1 MDTSSNS
8 RFSWIKSFAFTTLFC
23 VLIAITTHTI
33 WGGGLTLNLAI
44 SFGFG
49 YSAVGSSFVLVKW
62 FKRESRVFEVGVS
75 MLIAMVMGTLNA
87 HYWLNGF
94 FGSNLSDLKSVML
107 LGVIFCSVC
116 YYYFYTREQQ
126 LRADNELEVAKRR
139 QADQE
144 KVVVL
149 SQLKQLQSQIE
160 PHFLFNTL
168 ATINVLIESDS
179 AKAKLMLE
187 KLTDLLRVTLKNSRT
202 EQSNIAQEVDLL
214 DAYLNIQKIRLDER
228 LTFSIETNDI
238 SEQQV
243 IPPFLI
249 QPLVE
254 NALTHGIEPK
264 AAGGEVNIRIVQ
276 QDDQM
281 KIEVS
286 DSGVGLKTPSIAAGH
301 GVGLSNI
308 RQRIETLYGDKA
320 SLTIIE
326 QATGGVVSTILLP
339 LIGETSSENAVLK
352 L

>member
-1 MDTSSNS
+1 
-8 RFSWIKSFAFTTLFC
+8 
-23 VLIAITTHTI
+23 
-33 WGGGLTLNLAI
+33 
-44 SFGFG
+44 
-49 YSAVGSSFVLVKW
+49 
-62 FKRESRVFEVGVS
+62 
-75 MLIAMVMGTLNA
+75 

-94 FGSNLSDLKSVML
+94 FGANISDLKSVVL

-179 AKAKLMLE
+179 VKAKLMLE

-202 EQSNIAQEVDLL
+202 EQSTIAQEVDLL
-214 DAYLNIQKIRLDER
+214 DAYLNIQKIRLGDR
-228 LTFSIETNDI
+228 LVYSIETNDI
-238 SEQQV
+238 SDQQV

-264 AAGGEVNIRIVQ
+264 ASGGEVNIRIAQ
-276 QDDQM
+276 QTDQI

-286 DSGVGLKTPSIAAGH
+286 DSGAGLKTPSIAAGH

-308 RQRIETLYGDKA
+308 RQRIDTLYGDKA
-320 SLTIIE
+320 SLTITE
-326 QATGGVVSTILLP
+326 QAEGGVVSTILLP
-339 LIGETSSENAVLK
+339 LTVAAA
-352 L
+352 

>member
-1 MDTSSNS
+1 M
-8 RFSWIKSFAFTTLFC
+8 
-23 VLIAITTHTI
+23 
-33 WGGGLTLNLAI
+33 
-44 SFGFG
+44 
-49 YSAVGSSFVLVKW
+49 
-62 FKRESRVFEVGVS
+62 
-75 MLIAMVMGTLNA
+75 
-87 HYWLNGF
+87 
-94 FGSNLSDLKSVML
+94 
-107 LGVIFCSVC
+107 
-116 YYYFYTREQQ
+116 
-126 LRADNELEVAKRR
+126 AKRR

-179 AKAKLMLE
+179 EKAKLMLE

-202 EQSNIAQEVDLL
+202 EQSTIAQEVDLL
-214 DAYLNIQKIRLDER
+214 DAYLNIQKIRLGER
-228 LTFSIETNDI
+228 LAFSIETHEI
-238 SEQQV
+238 SDLQV

-264 AAGGEVNIRIVQ
+264 AAGGQVNIRITQ
-276 QDDQM
+276 QAEQL

-286 DSGVGLKTPSIAAGH
+286 DSGAGLKTPSANTGH

-320 SLTIIE
+320 SLTITE
-326 QATGGVVSTILLP
+326 QTEGGVVSTILLP
-339 LIGETSSENAVLK
+339 LTDAVV
-352 L
+352 

>member
-33 WGGGLTLNLAI
+33 WGGGLTVNLAI

-49 YSAVGSSFVLVKW
+49 YSAVGSSFVLVEL
-62 FKRESRVFEVGVS
+62 FKRKSKAFDVGVS
-75 MLIAMVMGTLNA
+75 MVIAMTLGTLNA

-94 FGSNLSDLKSVML
+94 FGSNLSDLKSVIL

-139 QADQE
+139 QSDQE

-187 KLTDLLRVTLKNSRT
+187 KLTDLL
-202 EQSNIAQEVDLL
+202 
-214 DAYLNIQKIRLDER
+214 
-228 LTFSIETNDI
+228 
-238 SEQQV
+238 
-243 IPPFLI
+243 
-249 QPLVE
+249 
-254 NALTHGIEPK
+254 
-264 AAGGEVNIRIVQ
+264 
-276 QDDQM
+276 
-281 KIEVS
+281 
-286 DSGVGLKTPSIAAGH
+286 
-301 GVGLSNI
+301 
-308 RQRIETLYGDKA
+308 
-320 SLTIIE
+320 
-326 QATGGVVSTILLP
+326 
-339 LIGETSSENAVLK
+339 
-352 L
+352 

>member
-23 VLIAITTHTI
+23 VLIAITTNTI
-33 WGGGLTLNLAI
+33 WGGGFTLNLAI

-49 YSAVGSSFVLVKW
+49 YSAVGSSFVLVEL
-62 FKRESRVFEVGVS
+62 FKRKSKAFDVGVS
-75 MLIAMVMGTLNA
+75 MVIAMTLGTLNA

-94 FGSNLSDLKSVML
+94 FGSNLSDLKSVIL

-139 QADQE
+139 QSDQE

-202 EQSNIAQEVDLL
+202 EQSTIAQEVDLL
-214 DAYLNIQKIRLDER
+214 DAYLNIQKIRLGER
-228 LTFSIETNDI
+228 LTFSIEIHEI
-238 SEQQV
+238 SDLQV

-264 AAGGEVNIRIVQ
+264 AAGGQVNIRITQ
-276 QDDQM
+276 QAQQL
-281 KIEVS
+281 KIEVA
-286 DSGVGLKTPSIAAGH
+286 DNGAGLKTPSANTGH

-320 SLTIIE
+320 SLTITE
-326 QATGGVVSTILLP
+326 HAEGGVVSTILLP
-339 LIGETSSENAVLK
+339 LTEAAA
-352 L
+352 

>member
-1 MDTSSNS
+1 MNTSSNS
-8 RFSWIKSFAFTTLFC
+8 RLSWIKSFAFTTLFC

-33 WGGGLTLNLAI
+33 WGGGLTVNLAI

-49 YSAVGSSFVLVKW
+49 YSAVGSSFILVKL
-62 FKRESRVFEVGVS
+62 FKRTSRRLEVAIS
-75 MLIAMVMGTLNA
+75 MVVAMTFGTLNA
-87 HYWLNGF
+87 HYWLNGY
-94 FGSNLSDLKSVML
+94 FGSNISDLKSVVL

-116 YYYFYTREQQ
+116 YYYFYSREKQ

-202 EQSNIAQEVDLL
+202 EQSTIAQEVDLL

-228 LTFSIETNDI
+228 LAFSIETHDI
-238 SEQQV
+238 SDQQM
-243 IPPFLI
+243 IPPFLV

-264 AAGGEVNIRIVQ
+264 AAGGQVNIRITQ
-276 QDDQM
+276 QAEQL
-281 KIEVS
+281 KIEVA
-286 DSGVGLKTPSIAAGH
+286 DNGAGLKTPSVNTGH

-320 SLTIIE
+320 SLTITE
-326 QATGGVVSTILLP
+326 QASGGVVSTILLP
-339 LIGETSSENAVLK
+339 NIRETSSENAEQML
-352 L
+352 

>member
-33 WGGGLTLNLAI
+33 WGGGLTVNLAI

-49 YSAVGSSFVLVKW
+49 YSAVGSSFVLVEL
-62 FKRESRVFEVGVS
+62 FKRKSKAFDVGVS
-75 MLIAMVMGTLNA
+75 MVIAMTLGTLNA

-139 QADQE
+139 QSDQE

-202 EQSNIAQEVDLL
+202 EQSTIAQEVDLL
-214 DAYLNIQKIRLDER
+214 DAYLNIQKIRLGER
-228 LTFSIETNDI
+228 LTFSIETHEI
-238 SEQQV
+238 SDLQV

-264 AAGGEVNIRIVQ
+264 AAGGQVNIRITQ
-276 QDDQM
+276 QAQQL
-281 KIEVS
+281 KIEVA
-286 DSGVGLKTPSIAAGH
+286 DNGAGLKTPSANTGH

-320 SLTIIE
+320 SLTITE
-326 QATGGVVSTILLP
+326 HAEGGVVSTILLP
-339 LIGETSSENAVLK
+339 LTEAAA
-352 L
+352 

>member
-8 RFSWIKSFAFTTLFC
+8 RFAWIKSFAFTTLFC
-23 VLIAITTHTI
+23 VLIAITTNTI
-33 WGGGLTLNLAI
+33 WGGGFTLNLAI

-75 MLIAMVMGTLNA
+75 MLIAMVVGTLNA

-94 FGSNLSDLKSVML
+94 FGSNLSDLKSVIL

-116 YYYFYTREQQ
+116 YYYLYTREQQ

-187 KLTDLLRVTLKNSRT
+187 KLTDLLRVTLKNSLT
-202 EQSNIAQEVDLL
+202 EQSTIAQEVDLL

-264 AAGGEVNIRIVQ
+264 ATGGEVNIRIVQ

-286 DSGVGLKTPSIAAGH
+286 DSGVGLTAPSIAAGH

-308 RQRIETLYGDKA
+308 RQRIDTLYGDKA
-320 SLTIIE
+320 SLTITE
-326 QATGGVVSTILLP
+326 RATGGVVSTILLP
-339 LIGETSSENAVLK
+339 LISETSSENAVLK

>member
-8 RFSWIKSFAFTTLFC
+8 QFSWIKSFSLTTLFC
-23 VLIAITTHTI
+23 LVIAITTQTI
-33 WGGGLTLNLAI
+33 WGGDLVANLAI

-49 YSAVGSSFVLVKW
+49 YSAVGSSFILVKL
-62 FKRESRVFEVGVS
+62 FKRTSRTLEVGIS
-75 MLIAMVMGTLNA
+75 MVIAMTFGTLNA
-87 HYWLNGF
+87 HYWLNGY
-94 FGSNLSDLKSVML
+94 FGANISDLKSVVL

-202 EQSNIAQEVDLL
+202 EQSTIAQEVDLL

-228 LTFSIETNDI
+228 LTFSIETHGI
-238 SEQQV
+238 SDQQV

-276 QDDQM
+276 QADQI

-286 DSGVGLKTPSIAAGH
+286 DNGMGLKTPSSAAGH

-308 RQRIETLYGDKA
+308 RQRIDTLYGGKA
-320 SLTIIE
+320 SLTITE
-326 QATGGVVSTILLP
+326 QAEGGVVSIILLP
-339 LIGETSSENAVLK
+339 MTVAAA
-352 L
+352 

>member
-1 MDTSSNS
+1 MNTFSNS
-8 RFSWIKSFAFTTLFC
+8 QFPWIKSFMITTLFC
-23 VLIAITTHTI
+23 FVIAITTQTI
-33 WGGGLTLNLAI
+33 WGGDLVINLAI

-49 YSAVGSSFVLVKW
+49 YSAVGSSFILVEVL
-62 FKRESRVFEVGVS
+62 KRKSKVFDVGIS
-75 MLIAMVMGTLNA
+75 MVVAMTFGTLNA
-87 HYWLNGF
+87 YYWLNGF
-94 FGSNLSDLKSVML
+94 FGSNISDLKSVVL

-116 YYYFYTREQQ
+116 FYYFYTREQQ

-179 AKAKLMLE
+179 TKAKLMLE

-202 EQSNIAQEVDLL
+202 EQSTIVQEVDLL

-228 LTFSIETNDI
+228 LAFSIETHDI

-264 AAGGEVNIRIVQ
+264 AAGGQVNILITQ
-276 QDDQM
+276 QAEHL
-281 KIEVS
+281 KIEVA
-286 DSGVGLKTPSIAAGH
+286 DNGAGLKTPSANTGH

-308 RQRIETLYGDKA
+308 RQRINTLYGDKA
-320 SLTIIE
+320 SLTITE
-326 QATGGVVSTILLP
+326 QAEGGVVSTILLP
-339 LIGETSSENAVLK
+339 LTDATA
-352 L
+352 

>member
-23 VLIAITTHTI
+23 VLIAITTNTI
-33 WGGGLTLNLAI
+33 WGGGFTLNLAI

-49 YSAVGSSFVLVKW
+49 YSAVGSSFVLVEL
-62 FKRESRVFEVGVS
+62 FKRKSKAFDVGVS
-75 MLIAMVMGTLNA
+75 MVIAMTLGTLNA

-94 FGSNLSDLKSVML
+94 FGSNLSDLKSVIL

-202 EQSNIAQEVDLL
+202 EQSTIAQEVDLL
-214 DAYLNIQKIRLDER
+214 DAYLNIQKIRLGER
-228 LTFSIETNDI
+228 LTFSIEIHEI
-238 SEQQV
+238 SDLQV

-264 AAGGEVNIRIVQ
+264 AAGGQVNIRITQ
-276 QDDQM
+276 QAQQL
-281 KIEVS
+281 KIEVA
-286 DSGVGLKTPSIAAGH
+286 DNGAGLKTPSANTGH

-320 SLTIIE
+320 SLTITE
-326 QATGGVVSTILLP
+326 HAEGGVVSTILLP
-339 LIGETSSENAVLK
+339 LTEAAA
-352 L
+352 

>member
-1 MDTSSNS
+1 M
-8 RFSWIKSFAFTTLFC
+8 
-23 VLIAITTHTI
+23 V
-33 WGGGLTLNLAI
+33 
-44 SFGFG
+44 
-49 YSAVGSSFVLVKW
+49 
-62 FKRESRVFEVGVS
+62 
-75 MLIAMVMGTLNA
+75 IAMTFGTLNA
-87 HYWLNGF
+87 HYWLNGY
-94 FGSNLSDLKSVML
+94 FGSNISDLKSVVL

-116 YYYFYTREQQ
+116 YYYFYAREQQ

-202 EQSNIAQEVDLL
+202 EQSTIAQEVDLL

-228 LTFSIETNDI
+228 LAFSIETNNI
-238 SEQQV
+238 SDQQV

-264 AAGGEVNIRIVQ
+264 AAGGEVNIRITQ
-276 QDDQM
+276 QAEQL

-286 DSGVGLKTPSIAAGH
+286 DSGAGLKTPSANTGH

-320 SLTIIE
+320 SLTITE
-326 QATGGVVSTILLP
+326 QTEGGVVSTILLP
-339 LIGETSSENAVLK
+339 LTDAVV
-352 L
+352 

>member
-23 VLIAITTHTI
+23 VLIAITTNTI
-33 WGGGLTLNLAI
+33 WGGGFTLNLAI

-49 YSAVGSSFVLVKW
+49 YSAVGSSFVLVEL
-62 FKRESRVFEVGVS
+62 FKRKSKAFDVGVS
-75 MLIAMVMGTLNA
+75 MVIVMTLGTLNA

-94 FGSNLSDLKSVML
+94 FGSNLSDLKSVIL

-139 QADQE
+139 QSDQE

-202 EQSNIAQEVDLL
+202 EQSTIAQEVDLL
-214 DAYLNIQKIRLDER
+214 DAYLNIQKIRLGER
-228 LTFSIETNDI
+228 LTFSIETHEI
-238 SEQQV
+238 SDLQV

-264 AAGGEVNIRIVQ
+264 AAGGQVNIRITQ
-276 QDDQM
+276 QAQQL
-281 KIEVS
+281 KIEVA
-286 DSGVGLKTPSIAAGH
+286 DNGAGLKTPSANTGH

-320 SLTIIE
+320 SLTITE
-326 QATGGVVSTILLP
+326 HAEGGVVSTILLP
-339 LIGETSSENAVLK
+339 LTEAAA
-352 L
+352 

>member
-1 MDTSSNS
+1 MNTSSDS
-8 RFSWIKSFAFTTLFC
+8 EYSWLKSLTLTSIFC
-23 VLIAITTHTI
+23 FLIAAVTQIVRGSDFI
-33 WGGGLTLNLAI
+33 VNLAI

-49 YSAVGSSFVLVKW
+49 YSAVGSSFILVKL
-62 FKRESRVFEVGVS
+62 FKTQSRVLEVGIS
-75 MLIAMVMGTLNA
+75 MVVAMTAGTLNA
-87 HYWLNGF
+87 HYWLNHS
-94 FGSNLSDLKSVML
+94 FGDSFSDLKSVML

-116 YYYFYTREQQ
+116 YYYFYTKGEQ
-126 LRADNELEVAKRR
+126 LRAENELEIAKRR
-139 QADQE
+139 QADQD
-144 KVVVL
+144 KVVVM

-168 ATINVLIESDS
+168 ATISVLIETDS

-202 EQSNIAQEVDLL
+202 DQSTVSQEVDLI
-214 DAYLNIQKIRLDER
+214 DAYLNIQKIRLAER
-228 LTFSIETNDI
+228 LEFSIETHGI
-238 SEQQV
+238 SNLQV

-264 AAGGEVNIRIVQ
+264 AAGGQVNICITQQVQ
-276 QDDQM
+276 SL

-286 DSGVGLKTPSIAAGH
+286 DNGAGLKAPSISAGH

-320 SLTIIE
+320 SLTITE
-326 QATGGVVSTILLP
+326 QAEGGVVSTILLP
-339 LIGETSSENAVLK
+339 LINETRSESDEPK
-352 L
+352 F

>member
-23 VLIAITTHTI
+23 VLIAITTNTI
-33 WGGGLTLNLAI
+33 WGGGFTLNLAI

-49 YSAVGSSFVLVKW
+49 YSAVGSSFVLVEL
-62 FKRESRVFEVGVS
+62 FKRKSKAFDVGVS
-75 MLIAMVMGTLNA
+75 MVIAMTLGTLNA

-94 FGSNLSDLKSVML
+94 FGSNLSDLKSVIL

-139 QADQE
+139 QSDQE

-202 EQSNIAQEVDLL
+202 EQSTIAQEVDLL
-214 DAYLNIQKIRLDER
+214 DAYLNIQKIRLGER
-228 LTFSIETNDI
+228 LTFSIETHEI
-238 SEQQV
+238 SDLQV

-264 AAGGEVNIRIVQ
+264 AAGGQVNIRITQ
-276 QDDQM
+276 QAQQL
-281 KIEVS
+281 KIEVA
-286 DSGVGLKTPSIAAGH
+286 DNGAGLKTPSTNTGH

-320 SLTIIE
+320 SLTITE
-326 QATGGVVSTILLP
+326 PAEGGVASTILLP
-339 LIGETSSENAVLK
+339 LTDAAA
-352 L
+352 

>member
-23 VLIAITTHTI
+23 VLIAITTNTI
-33 WGGGLTLNLAI
+33 WGGGFTLNLAI

-49 YSAVGSSFVLVKW
+49 YSAVGSSFVLVEL
-62 FKRESRVFEVGVS
+62 FKRKSKAFDVGVS
-75 MLIAMVMGTLNA
+75 MVIAMTLGTLNA

-94 FGSNLSDLKSVML
+94 FGSNLSDLKSVIL

-139 QADQE
+139 QSDQE

-202 EQSNIAQEVDLL
+202 EQSTIAQEVDLL
-214 DAYLNIQKIRLDER
+214 DAYLNIQKIRLGER
-228 LTFSIETNDI
+228 LTFSIETHEI
-238 SEQQV
+238 SDLQV

-264 AAGGEVNIRIVQ
+264 AAGGQVNIRITQ
-276 QDDQM
+276 QAQQL
-281 KIEVS
+281 KIEVA
-286 DSGVGLKTPSIAAGH
+286 DNGAGLKTPSANTGH

-320 SLTIIE
+320 SLTITE
-326 QATGGVVSTILLP
+326 HAEGGVVSTILLP
-339 LIGETSSENAVLK
+339 LTEAAA
-352 L
+352 